1 MGKWEHREQKRS
13 KLIKSPK
20 IKNRDIAHKDKV
32 ERRKI
37 KEAQK
42 QKEDSWTQFE
52 TESENI

>member
-13 KLIKSPK
+13 KFIKSPK
-20 IKNRDIAHKDKV
+20 IKNRDIAHKDKI